1 MEEYDRVKKACNR
14 LAPTTTN
21 CDPEGRLE
29 RRLGDVVEVGGR
41 GKARQQDGKGQIR
54 RVLDEAWRIVA
65 VLPRNQTILV
75 ARAAARAKEVA
86 SKRWVGPRMVADE
99 TAAKDGVSSEPAKNK
114 NEGDELESACKERGI
129 QYTACC
135 TTVTRR
141 MEGVALLS
149 GNPVRVVCST
159 SFTNENELRGRVRRV
174 GDERCGR
181 VQSERVL

>member
-75 ARAAARAKEVA
+75 APEASSGCEGQGGGFKEM
-86 SKRWVGPRMVADE
+86 G
-99 TAAKDGVSSEPAKNK
+99 GSE
-114 NEGDELESACKERGI
+114 E
-129 QYTACC
+129 
-135 TTVTRR
+135 
-141 MEGVALLS
+141 
-149 GNPVRVVCST
+149 
-159 SFTNENELRGRVRRV
+159 
-174 GDERCGR
+174 
-181 VQSERVL
+181 